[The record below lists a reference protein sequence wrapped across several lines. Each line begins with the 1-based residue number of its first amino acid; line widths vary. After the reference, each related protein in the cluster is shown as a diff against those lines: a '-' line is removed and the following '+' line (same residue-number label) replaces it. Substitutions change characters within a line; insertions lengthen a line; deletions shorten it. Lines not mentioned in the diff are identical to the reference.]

1 MSSRV
6 SPTVSDL
13 GSQPACRARCLLLSE
28 APAQSPD
35 RFASTK
41 YRRGKR
47 LLQSRCRKFAHRL
60 REDCNAIA
68 AVSPARQAGMESVV
82 RASLHRRKT
91 HRGSFGKAL
100 RKRYPA

>member
-1 MSSRV
+1 MSSRA

-28 APAQSPD
+28 D